1 MITPTVVTVSQL
13 NGYIKAIFDENAVL
27 NNVFVVG
34 EISNFTNHYRSGH
47 FYMSLKDDNA
57 SVRAVMFRQNA
68 SRVKF
73 NIEDGMKVVVRGRVT
88 VYERDGQYQIIIDD
102 IQPQGVGALSLAFE
116 QLKEKL
122 NKEGLFNSEYKK
134 QIPKY
139 PQKIGVITSPT
150 GAAVQ
155 DIFNILS
162 RRFPLSEI
170 VFCPVEVQ
178 GENAAKSVSLAIER
192 FNRGRY
198 ADVLIV
204 GRGGGSAE
212 DLWAFNE
219 EIVARAIFA
228 SEIPVISAVGHETDF
243 TISDFVAD
251 LRAPTPSAAAE
262 LCVPDAAEELQKL
275 NSIKYSLSKY
285 LDYKLKNERGNLNLL
300 KESRYLKNPLEIIN
314 SCRMTVDAFGDAIDN
329 CACAALKD
337 EKHRFSVLL
346 EKLDALSPVKV
357 LKRGYSYAQNSDGK
371 LISSVADTKIGEK
384 IVLTVSDGKINC
396 EVE

>member
-73 NIEDGMKVVVRGRVT
+73 NIEYGMKVVVRGRVT

-102 IQPQGVGALSLAFE
+102 IQPQGVGALTLAFE

-329 CACAALKD
+329 YACAALKD